1 MEGVQI
7 QSSAN
12 KKEKLREVG
21 LAVQPTSKAAKPQ
34 NMAKKSYQHQ
44 SRQCITFAMG
54 RLADQILEACNVAL
68 YAAATA
74 AVRANEDASH
84 IKQDQGE
91 KLIKKIANK
100 IKKINKLRRALES
113 TVDKIK
119 KNMKP
124 ARYVVKLIK
133 RQYMTFNANCVEAKI
148 KSLQA
153 LKTGYI
159 DYIKKIREEAKFR
172 YINEMMLKDESK
184 AYSLITGKR
193 TTTNNQNNT
202 QQQEIHTTTR
212 AFEFWSQLWNPP
224 STEATNYDELEWIQ
238 RVKDSNQFKSIKETK
253 FEIEGA
259 DISNY
264 IKNKKNWSAPGPDG
278 ICNYWIKR
286 IKRYHE
292 DLAEAFNAYLHLDIM
307 KFPKWFCEGI
317 TYRIHKG
324 GDKEDEAYYRPITC
338 INNTCKILTGIV
350 AKHLHQHTK
359 VNNQLMEEVQRG
371 GMTDKVP
378 FRKRVHRAHCI
389 LMPRDETT
397 MYSTKTQHGSESDT
411 QRDAEVPQNT
421 LQARRSLPVRHH

>member
-1 MEGVQI
+1 MEGGANTKFVWNDELLQELARIKQLTQTKYGMKRWREKAMNMWNQNTNLPPLSNKRQI
-7 QSSAN
+7 TSVFNRAN

-21 LAVQPTSKAAKPQ
+21 LAVQPTSKAAKTVKTLTRRVPTPTRD
-34 NMAKKSYQHQ
+34 NAF
-44 SRQCITFAMG
+44 TFAMG
-54 RLADQILEACNVAL
+54 RLADQIHC
-68 YAAATA
+68 
-74 AVRANEDASH
+74 
-84 IKQDQGE
+84 
-91 KLIKKIANK
+91 
-100 IKKINKLRRALES
+100 
-113 TVDKIK
+113 
-119 KNMKP
+119 M
-124 ARYVVKLIK
+124 
-133 RQYMTFNANCVEAKI
+133 RQPQQHCVEAKI

-172 YINEMMLKDESK
+172 YINEMMLKDEGK

-202 QQQEIHTTTR
+202 QQQEIQTTTR

-238 RVKDSNQFKSIKETK
+238 RVKDSNQFKNIKETK

-286 IKRYHE
+286 IKRYHK
-292 DLAEAFNAYLHLDIM
+292 DLAEAFKYLHLDIM
-307 KFPKWFCEGI
+307 EFPKWFCEGI

-324 GDKEDEAYYRPITC
+324 GDKEDEANYRPITC

-371 GMTDKVP
+371 GMTDVWGTYENLFIDNLFCEKYP
-378 FRKRVHRAHCI
+378 DINGGMDRPYQSI
-389 LMPRDETT
+389 
-397 MYSTKTQHGSESDT
+397 
-411 QRDAEVPQNT
+411 
-421 LQARRSLPVRHH
+421 

>member
-7 QSSAN
+7 QST
-12 KKEKLREVG
+12 KDQEEEIEI
-21 LAVQPTSKAAKPQ
+21 QYTI
-34 NMAKKSYQHQ
+34 SYQYL
-44 SRQCITFAMG
+44 IAKNIPM
-54 RLADQILEACNVAL
+54 LEACNVAL

-124 ARYVVKLIK
+124 ARYTVYDVQCELCRSEDKEFTSVEDWIHRLHQKDK
-133 RQYMTFNANCVEAKI
+133 RRSKMKAKH
-148 KSLQA
+148 
-153 LKTGYI
+153 THY
-159 DYIKKIREEAKFR
+159 
-172 YINEMMLKDESK
+172 
-184 AYSLITGKR
+184 
-193 TTTNNQNNT
+193 NNQNNT
-202 QQQEIHTTTR
+202 QQQEIQTTTR

-264 IKNKKNWSAPGPDG
+264 TKNKKNWSAPGPDG

-292 DLAEAFNAYLHLDIM
+292 DLAEAFNEYLNLDIM
-307 KFPKWFCEGI
+307 EFPKWFCEGI

-324 GDKEDEAYYRPITC
+324 GDKEDEANYRPITC
-338 INNTCKILTGIV
+338 INNTSNGTPSYSYPRIKPQLQYR
-350 AKHLHQHTK
+350 LPMESSK
-359 VNNQLMEEVQRG
+359 VMPS
-371 GMTDKVP
+371 VP
-378 FRKRVHRAHCI
+378 SCSA
-389 LMPRDETT
+389 
-397 MYSTKTQHGSESDT
+397 
-411 QRDAEVPQNT
+411 
-421 LQARRSLPVRHH
+421 LP